1 MIGTSVNN
9 CKNKFK
15 EDRDG
20 DVVLKKVGRPNVLD
34 DHLIRK
40 VKNIAIWTRQAG
52 GVINTKQIFNIAEG
66 VIRTNIPDILKEFS
80 GTGID
85 WREVF
90 KPNWIGSNAREL
102 HIRLNLSLNF
112 SRRKNVLSREPY
124 PLHFRVTMFRNPL
137 FWILPKASKHF

>member
-1 MIGTSVNN
+1 MNN

-20 DVVLKKVGRPNVLD
+20 DVVLKKVGRPNFLD

-66 VIRTNIPDILKEFS
+66 VIRTNIPDIFKEFS
-80 GTGID
+80 GTVID
-85 WREVF
+85 WRELF
-90 KPNWIGSNAREL
+90 KPN
-102 HIRLNLSLNF
+102 
-112 SRRKNVLSREPY
+112 
-124 PLHFRVTMFRNPL
+124 
-137 FWILPKASKHF
+137 